1 MARRRRAPRL
11 VPSLWAAESDR
22 DWALAMGNDP
32 DEGYPPRPRPRCRF
46 CKRIVAR
53 PETEAAM
60 ACIPPCP
67 PQIAAQ
73 PARRIA

>member
-1 MARRRRAPRL
+1 MARRHRRRWPL
-11 VPSLWAAESDR
+11 MSMWSAESDR
-22 DWALAMGNDP
+22 DYEVMVGNDP